1 MHHLQILS
9 IHEYRN
15 KVEKDVDGSAS
26 AKLLPKL
33 VVTHVTDSESSSEL
47 EGNMKFLVFSKLSL

>member
-1 MHHLQILS
+1 MHYLQIPS
-9 IHEYRN
+9 FHEYRS
-15 KVEKDVDGSAS
+15 KAEKDVDGSAS

-47 EGNMKFLVFSKLSL
+47 EGKMKNIVLSKLNL

>member
-1 MHHLQILS
+1 MYHLQILS
-9 IHEYRN
+9 ILEYRN

>member
-1 MHHLQILS
+1 MYHLQILS
-9 IHEYRN
+9 ILEYRN

-33 VVTHVTDSESSSEL
+33 VVTHVTDSESSTEL

>member
-1 MHHLQILS
+1 MHHLQILA
-9 IHEYRN
+9 ILEYRN
-15 KVEKDVDGSAS
+15 RVEKDVDGSAS

-47 EGNMKFLVFSKLSL
+47 EGNMKFLVFSKLRL